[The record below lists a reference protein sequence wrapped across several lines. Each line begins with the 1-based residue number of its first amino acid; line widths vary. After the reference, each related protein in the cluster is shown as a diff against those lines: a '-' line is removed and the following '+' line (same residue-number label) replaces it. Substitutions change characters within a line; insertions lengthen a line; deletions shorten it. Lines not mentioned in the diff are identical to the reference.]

1 LIPPP
6 RNSEETSA
14 ESFLVVEQADK
25 NKKINEIVRSFFIIY
40 AQFLLS
46 LYKCY
51 LT

>member
-25 NKKINEIVRSFFIIY
+25 NKKINEIVKSFFIITPIFY
-40 AQFLLS
+40 IF
-46 LYKCY
+46 
-51 LT
+51 